1 MPRLEDVDM
10 VEEAVKVTAEMQMKN
25 WVENHDCVWPES
37 QMKKMFHER
46 GTDHL

>member
-37 QMKKMFHER
+37 QMKKMVQE
-46 GTDHL
+46 